1 MSATQQAQQ
10 RRRPAMVAWLT
21 SAAGVVTIV
30 AVAVAVAALV
40 VAVHEAARAS
50 QLTTELRQ
58 QHGQAAGSLAP
69 RGSAYLSNLQA
80 TVDNADDQNA
90 PQVMSAKSYPNSVTF
105 GCAGPYGAQPD
116 EAFDVVGYRLF
127 TAVIGIPD
135 DAIDATSL
143 SETVTFASQAGA
155 RLGAP
160 VTVSLGH
167 PVTVRLAIAG
177 VTQLEITC
185 TGVNAQTRQ
194 AEDTNDVTL
203 GNALIS
209 P

>member
-10 RRRPAMVAWLT
+10 RQRPGVVGWLT
-21 SAAGVVTIV
+21 SAGGVVAIV
-30 AVAVAVAALV
+30 AVVVAAAALTVAVR
-40 VAVHEAARAS
+40 EAMRVS

-58 QHGQAAGSLAP
+58 QHGQAPGSMAP
-69 RGSAYLSNLQA
+69 QGSAYLSNLQA

-90 PQVMSAKSYPNSVTF
+90 PQVISAKSYPNSVTF

-127 TAVIGIPD
+127 TAVVGIPD

-143 SETVTFASQAGA
+143 AETVVFASQAGA

-167 PVTVRLAIAG
+167 PATVRLVIGG